1 MVQIRTE
8 LQISNRIP
16 SLLID
21 GEEDPAK
28 EKPPP
33 KAWTEELQQEEMAS
47 LRGRAKRANRAA
59 YLQLHVFGSAGIEAS
74 FEEARA
80 AEDHGQTSIDPPSYF
95 SPVSLFIRSPKKKTC
110 MHLKPCLLAVAVECL
125 SFPFLF
131 FLFF

>member
-47 LRGRAKRANRAA
+47 LRGRAA

-95 SPVSLFIRSPKKKTC
+95 SPVSLFIRSPKKKRVCTSSLVC
-110 MHLKPCLLAVAVECL
+110 WRLRSSA
-125 SFPFLF
+125 FPFLS
-131 FLFF
+131 LAVCLDP